1 MLLLIARAPPVVW
14 CVMSMCV
21 CVCVC
26 MCMVGD
32 TKRVYRRMH
41 YHMALRIAARSLSLC
56 LPPLRCEAK
65 EPQRMSP
72 RLDIFAA
79 NTISCSSVSLMIRS
93 LAFARCMPGETRRYS
108 TVNHRGWRGGR
119 ETTMVRNE
127 HNLQRHT
134 HTHTHHLLAQSVALP
149 SAILATTYTR
159 RHRAFSQPAFTP
171 LYKQPH
177 RIETA
182 PHSHSTRPLRTVY
195 PPRAT

>member
-14 CVMSMCV
+14 CVV
-21 CVCVC
+21 RDECVCVC

-41 YHMALRIAARSLSLC
+41 YHMALRIAARSLSHC

-134 HTHTHHLLAQSVALP
+134 HTHTPFDGSECCSTLCDTGNDVYTQAQSLLTTRIHTP
-149 SAILATTYTR
+149 LQATT
-159 RHRAFSQPAFTP
+159 
-171 LYKQPH
+171 
-177 RIETA
+177 
-182 PHSHSTRPLRTVY
+182 SH
-195 PPRAT
+195 

>member
-14 CVMSMCV
+14 CVMSVCV

-41 YHMALRIAARSLSLC
+41 YHMALRIAARSLSHC

-108 TVNHRGWRGGR
+108 TVNHRGGGAEGR
-119 ETTMVRNE
+119 RRWLGWLGTNTTSNVT
-127 HNLQRHT
+127 HT
-134 HTHTHHLLAQSVALP
+134 HTHTHTPFDGSEYYSTHCGTGNDVYTQAQSLLATRIHTPLQ
-149 SAILATTYTR
+149 ATT
-159 RHRAFSQPAFTP
+159 
-171 LYKQPH
+171 
-177 RIETA
+177 
-182 PHSHSTRPLRTVY
+182 SH
-195 PPRAT
+195 